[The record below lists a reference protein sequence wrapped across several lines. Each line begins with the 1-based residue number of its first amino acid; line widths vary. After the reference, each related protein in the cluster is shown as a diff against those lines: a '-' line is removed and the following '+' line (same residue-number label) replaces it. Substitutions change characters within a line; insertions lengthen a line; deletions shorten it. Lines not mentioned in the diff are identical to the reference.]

1 MSEFKESLEKKK
13 KKKTQ
18 MSWEIKLRNRMKVY
32 R

>member
-1 MSEFKESLEKKK
+1 MSEFKESLEKK